1 MNRRLPRLIIAGL
14 SGDSGKTT
22 VSLSVLTSLH
32 DRGLTVASFKK
43 GPDYIDSAWLSSV
56 GGSACRN
63 LDTFMVERE
72 AVRERFLLSSSTSD
86 TALIEGNRGIYDGM
100 DIEGTHS
107 TAELAKLLLT
117 PVILVVDCTKTT
129 RTIAAIIKGVTDFD
143 SEVQFA
149 GVVLNKLAGPRHE
162 NTVRKAVEENCDIP
176 VVGAIRKLGE
186 DASIIPGRHL
196 GLVTPSEFI
205 SADKLRDTL
214 LRISEDYL
222 DIDAIIEIAR
232 SAEDVIIPD
241 VSIPTDLDGRVK
253 VAYFRDSVFTFYYP
267 ENLEALERFGADLMP
282 VSSTEDSE
290 LPDVDALYIGG
301 GFPETQA
308 ERLWANQSMMKS
320 VKDSAER
327 GLPIY
332 AECGGL
338 IYLCRSLEW
347 QGKSYEMA
355 GIFPLDLVMQHK
367 PAGHG
372 YMDCLV
378 DERNPYFAP
387 GTVLKGHEFH
397 YTSPKADDV
406 IENTCF
412 KVRRGAGIGK
422 KRDGLVYKGV
432 LASYCHIH
440 ADGAKSWA
448 ESLIG
453 AARNRRDRH

>member
-1 MNRRLPRLIIAGL
+1 MNKRLPRLIIAGL

-22 VSLSVLTSLH
+22 VSLSVLTSLR

-43 GPDYIDSAWLSSV
+43 GPDYIDAAWLSSV

-63 LDTFMVERE
+63 LDTFMVEPE

-100 DIEGTHS
+100 DVEGTHS
-107 TAELAKLLLT
+107 TAELAKLLRT

-143 SEVQFA
+143 SDVQFA
-149 GVVLNKLAGPRHE
+149 GVVLNKLAGKRHE
-162 NTVRKAVEENCDIP
+162 STVRRAVEDNCVVP

-196 GLVTPSEFI
+196 GLVTPSEFV
-205 SADKLRDTL
+205 SADNLRDTL
-214 LRISEDYL
+214 LRISADYL
-222 DIDAIIEIAR
+222 DIDAIVNIAR
-232 SAEDVIIPD
+232 EAEDVAIPD
-241 VSIPTDLDGRVK
+241 VSVPTDLNGRVK

-267 ENLEALERFGADLMP
+267 ENLEALDRFGADLVP
-282 VSSTEDSE
+282 VSSTEDSA

-308 ERLWANQSMMKS
+308 ERLWANRSMMKS
-320 VKDSAER
+320 VKDAADN

-338 IYLCRSLEW
+338 IYLCKSIEW
-347 QGKSYEMA
+347 HGRLYDMA
-355 GIFPLDLVMQHK
+355 GVFPLALTMQKK

-372 YMDCLV
+372 YMECVV
-378 DERNPYFAP
+378 DVNNPYFEP
-387 GTVLKGHEFH
+387 GTVLRGHEFH
-397 YTSPKADDV
+397 YTAPKADDV
-406 IENTCF
+406 IENTCLV
-412 KVRRGAGIGK
+412 VRRGAGIGK

-432 LASYCHIH
+432 LATYCHIH
-440 ADGAKSWA
+440 ADGVKSWA
-448 ESLIG
+448 ESLIS